1 MGARDN
7 SQIKGAA
14 FFLKSIISDCFKL
27 VTSEMKGRGIGRT
40 ERPENKTQVLQDESC
55 GGQAPISTSL
65 WCVRLQVRGWKG
77 VN

>member
-27 VTSEMKGRGIGRT
+27 VTSKMKGQNREAR
-40 ERPENKTQVLQDESC
+40 K
-55 GGQAPISTSL
+55 
-65 WCVRLQVRGWKG
+65 
-77 VN
+77 